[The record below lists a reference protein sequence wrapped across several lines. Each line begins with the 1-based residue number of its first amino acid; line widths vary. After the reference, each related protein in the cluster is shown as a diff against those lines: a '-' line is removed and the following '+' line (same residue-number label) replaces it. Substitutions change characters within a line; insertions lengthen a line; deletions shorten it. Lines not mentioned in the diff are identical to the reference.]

1 MASKNGSET
10 KHIIEYV
17 AMCLRYEKKMNE
29 IAEEAEG
36 CCFAI
41 QQSILP
47 KLPNSKEKDEIN
59 KETGRIDELMTKLRT
74 KETA

>member
-1 MASKNGSET
+1 MASKEESEVQ
-10 KHIIEYV
+10 HIIEYV
-17 AMCLRYEKKMNE
+17 MMCLKYEKKMNE
-29 IAEEAEG
+29 IAEEVEG

-59 KETGRIDELMTKLRT
+59 KEIGRIDELMTKLKG